1 MTVDE
6 QLDQLADKVEPTKY
20 QDGEGIIAPDDGQDL
35 ESFQADVSRLRRY
48 AAEGRF
54 EIRRELQEN
63 TSGNRYVVR
72 VHIRMGPQGVA
83 WRKSLR

>member
-6 QLDQLADKVEPTKY
+6 QLDQLADKLEPTEY
-20 QDGEGIIAPDDGQDL
+20 QDGEAIIGPDEGQDL
-35 ESFQADVSRLRRY
+35 ESFQADVRRLRRY

-54 EIRRELQEN
+54 QIRRERQEN

-72 VHIRMGPQGVA
+72 VHIRMGPEGVS
-83 WRKSLR
+83 WRKSLK